1 MRPWQSNQPR
11 HVGRVFGKD
20 SCRFVDQ
27 ASRSLCGTDENAEA
41 LTRGKWL
48 SHESCWCE
56 GPKASIKTG
65 QPCTVQLEYR
75 VTATNA
81 GGGLVG

>member
-1 MRPWQSNQPR
+1 M
-11 HVGRVFGKD
+11 
-20 SCRFVDQ
+20 
-27 ASRSLCGTDENAEA
+27 
-41 LTRGKWL
+41 TRGKWL